1 MRRLNLQTEDFGYDD
16 DDPDGYRSGLI
27 RPGSSWGAKET
38 GSSLYELP
46 PGQSICPYHY
56 EWAEEEWLY
65 VLEGEP
71 TLRDPDGEHALRP
84 GDLVF
89 FPIGPDGAHKLTNR
103 TDTTV
108 RALMFST
115 VKHPA
120 ASVYPDS
127 DKIAV
132 FTGGDRSDDIMVRR
146 ESGGVGYYEG
156 EV

>member
-1 MRRLNLQTEDFGYDD
+1 MRRLNLHTEDFRFDD
-16 DDPDGYRSGLI
+16 EDPEGYRAGII
-27 RPGSSWGAKET
+27 RPGPFWGAMQT
-38 GSSLYELP
+38 GASLYELAA
-46 PGQSICPYHY
+46 GQSICPYHY
-56 EWAEEEWLY
+56 EWGEEEWLY

-71 TLRDPDGEHALRP
+71 TLRDPEGEHALTP

-89 FPIGPDGAHKLTNR
+89 FPVGPDGAHKLTNR

-108 RALMFST
+108 RLLMFST

-120 ASVYPDS
+120 VTVYPDS
-127 DKIAV
+127 DKIAA